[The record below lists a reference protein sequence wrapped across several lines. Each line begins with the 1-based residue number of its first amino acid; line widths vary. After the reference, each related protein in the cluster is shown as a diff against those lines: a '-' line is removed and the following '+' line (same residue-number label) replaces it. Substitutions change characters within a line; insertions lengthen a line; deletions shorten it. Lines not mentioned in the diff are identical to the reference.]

1 MNVTWSKP
9 KRLDGN
15 LFSRITKLVICR
27 CKLHERSKKWIKK
40 ITIENFE
47 TKLVKEMINYWRQ
60 PFCHLENSRLV
71 KLKYTKVDW
80 SNWHIVKVH
89 RDSSND
95 GKFVFTGRNVP
106 LIEFFC
112 LCLLPFF
119 SRCKLLV
126 IKPSCTLPEGDVNFS
141 KLLDL
146 SALKCHE
153 WKGRTNRGLVKIW
166 IHEKRRYT
174 KAQNTQELPV
184 IQENW
189 WKGINWL
196 RGWINLAAL
205 NVYKCKCICWTRT

>member
-1 MNVTWSKP
+1 MNKKNYYWKFWNEASE
-9 KRLDGN
+9 RND
-15 LFSRITKLVICR
+15 KLLKTTILSLG
-27 CKLHERSKKWIKK
+27 KLSPCEVEIH
-40 ITIENFE
+40 
-47 TKLVKEMINYWRQ
+47 
-60 PFCHLENSRLV
+60 
-71 KLKYTKVDW
+71 KVDW

-126 IKPSCTLPEGDVNFS
+126 IKPSCTLPESDVNFS

-153 WKGRTNRGLVKIW
+153 WKGRTKRCLVKIW

-184 IQENW
+184 IQGNW